1 MAKVIDKRQRL
12 LATLLEYAEESDKS
26 NPHFYKSEMIKRLGV
41 TEDEF
46 AILLSL
52 IGEQYCSPA
61 SWGGTDSRYEIHVDK
76 CLALQDQFDRD
87 RVNEKRHK
95 QLVRLSV
102 LVAILGA
109 VLGVALT
116 LWFRRG

>member
-1 MAKVIDKRQRL
+1 MSDNRQRF
-12 LATLLEYAEESDKS
+12 LAALLEYAKESGKF
-26 NPHFYKSEMIKRLGV
+26 NPHFYKRDMMQRLKV
-41 TEDEF
+41 TESEF
-46 AILLSL
+46 NIMLSQL
-52 IGEQYCSPA
+52 GHQYCSPVLM
-61 SWGGTDSRYEIHVDK
+61 SGSGKDSRYEIHVDK

-116 LWFRRG
+116 LWFLRK